1 MNRYKALVWS
11 DTANSP
17 FTSETIA
24 RRLLCY
30 DFDFEIISEITML
43 DINTVRKLKKMNDDL
58 FIKVEKLIR
67 TMSVLI
73 ENKKNPE
80 LLCSD
85 VYPTIAIAEIFGLT
99 IEQADLL
106 SREVVSGH
114 K

>member
-11 DTANSP
+11 DTADSP

-30 DFDFEIISEITML
+30 DFDFETISEISTL
-43 DINTVRKLKKMNDDL
+43 DIDTVRKLKKMNDDL
-58 FIKVEKLIR
+58 FIKVETFIR

-106 SREVVSGH
+106 SREILSEYN
-114 K
+114 

>member
-30 DFDFEIISEITML
+30 DFDFEMISEITTL
-43 DINTVRKLKKMNDDL
+43 DINTIRELRKMNDNL
-58 FIKVEKLIR
+58 FIKVESAIR
-67 TMSVLI
+67 NMSILI
-73 ENKKNPE
+73 EDKKNPE

-106 SREVVSGH
+106 SREIMSGYN
-114 K
+114 